1 MQQTI
6 RKSNSFQNDVQ
17 RYSDFL
23 VKMEDGPAKSE
34 VQKLLSNLINEVKK
48 MDELHNEL
56 IYTRQMASIG
66 TEFREKINNIRKQL
80 DYKLRESQ
88 SSLK

>member
-6 RKSNSFQNDVQ
+6 RKTNSFQNDVQ

-88 SSLK
+88 SSVK

>member
-88 SSLK
+88 SSVK